1 MKYSLV
7 ACIILS
13 LILTSHAQDD
23 YVIDQFGRKLTGKI
37 MLATPA
43 ANSVEINFKGK
54 DGSIRKYRPD
64 EIKEWSV
71 GTLVYESKLFAFN
84 ARAGVWVYM
93 LRRTPKNV
101 NCSVYEFYNATESVG
116 YTEMILERN
125 NRMEVVNYGRFH
137 KQLAEYFKDN
147 EDLAEEI
154 RSKKY
159 KKKELLSIVEV
170 YNAWK
175 EELWR

>member
-1 MKYSLV
+1 MKYLLITF
-7 ACIILS
+7 IIIS
-13 LILTSHAQDD
+13 SILTSQAQDD
-23 YVIDQFGRKLTGKI
+23 YVIDQFGRKLIGKI
-37 MLATPA
+37 MLSTPA
-43 ANSVEINFKGK
+43 ANSVEINFKDK
-54 DGSIRKYRPD
+54 NGSIRKYRPD

-71 GTLVYESKLFAFN
+71 GNLVYESKLFAFN
-84 ARAGVWVYM
+84 ASAGVWVYM

-101 NCSVYEFYNATESVG
+101 NCKVYEFYNATESVG

-125 NRMEVVNYGRFH
+125 NRMEIVNYGRFY

-154 RSKKY
+154 RQKKY

-175 EELWR
+175 EEMWR